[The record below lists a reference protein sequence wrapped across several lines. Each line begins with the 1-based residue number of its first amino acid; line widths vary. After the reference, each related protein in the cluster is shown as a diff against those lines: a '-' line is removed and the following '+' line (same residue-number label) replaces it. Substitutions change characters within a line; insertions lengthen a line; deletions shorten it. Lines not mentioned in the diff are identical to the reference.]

1 MQLSNHLAAFDPDK
15 TFPRPPQRLVRITL
29 PHPRPHRMQDD
40 IPLIPRRDL
49 LIPKGLSNG
58 HGVFDT
64 SDDEGIFTPGP
75 EYSSAATSMGT
86 MSKKPLYPLSR
97 PTTPKAQIMNPSNTP
112 SAHASP
118 VAPLPAHVNGIDRDR
133 ERERKRKREQTPIDD
148 AVQLQLQ
155 FEHKERDNRTLDR
168 QATKSPSP
176 ASVNIIRPIMKKS
189 PKKGSVRF
197 SSDVRGPSLSASPIA
212 LGHKKKS
219 SIDAATQNDNGVVRD
234 SESDTLEEEKNIPFN
249 GASPPRTKK
258 RKTMN
263 SRRLPSPNSTMATA
277 GLLAAIG
284 FMGFK
289 FLAPE
294 SAEAKLKALCN
305 LPGMHG
311 ITENLPFCTMGGSG
325 TGRRGPFNYGKG
337 DQAPPDY
344 KRLMELQFSFEKI
357 LEDSVGGSRLAYDMK
372 TSEMAVRDLT
382 TLVRVSGLA
391 CRDQLSIH
399 LEQFGDTA
407 RVASR
412 SLSRFSSRVM
422 GTIDS
427 ILALDEWAK
436 KTLEDIRDSEA
447 ATKMSITS
455 LVMWRDNDQIRKDV
469 SNTFLKTTEGMDGQL
484 QRLVMEA
491 QGVLAI
497 LDQLEDRLNTIRGSP
512 PLTPIQCQSRAD
524 RADLAAAA
532 DEIVSREANHIKIE
546 NDEVLSAILTKLG
559 ANKQKIA
566 RNKEHVKLLNNV
578 SHYRKTA
585 LSHVSATV
593 VELERMSADLEQ
605 LRETVA
611 APSLLEGIV
620 EVPIELHIRNIDQ
633 GIMRLT
639 AGRIKASSRKEEYH
653 QAVMAGIDYQN
664 KIINAQIAEI
674 ASKPL
679 VHNVDI

>member
-1 MQLSNHLAAFDPDK
+1 
-15 TFPRPPQRLVRITL
+15 
-29 PHPRPHRMQDD
+29 MQDD

-49 LIPKGLSNG
+49 LIPKAHSN
-58 HGVFDT
+58 GVFDT

-75 EYSSAATSMGT
+75 EYSSAATSMGA
-86 MSKKPLYPLSR
+86 MSKKPLFPLSR
-97 PTTPKAQIMNPSNTP
+97 PTTPKAQILTTNSHNPSV
-112 SAHASP
+112 HASP
-118 VAPLPAHVNGIDRDR
+118 VAPLPVSNLDRDR

-155 FEHKERDNRTLDR
+155 IEHKERDHARTTLDR
-168 QATKSPSP
+168 LATKSPSP
-176 ASVNIIRPIMKKS
+176 NGANVLRPIMKKS

-197 SSDVRGPSLSASPIA
+197 SADVRGPSLSTPPVAF
-212 LGHKKKS
+212 GHKKKT
-219 SIDAATQNDNGVVRD
+219 SIDAGTQEGGVPVQGSD
-234 SESDTLEEEKNIPFN
+234 SDTLEEEKAILAT
-249 GASPPRTKK
+249 GSTSPPRNKK
-258 RKTMN
+258 RKTSN
-263 SRRLPSPNSTMATA
+263 SRRLPSPNAAMTTA
-277 GLLAAIG
+277 GVLAAVG
-284 FMGFK
+284 LMGLK

-294 SAEAKLKALCN
+294 STEAKLKALCN

-311 ITENLPFCTMGGSG
+311 ITENLPFCGMTGS
-325 TGRRGPFNYGKG
+325 TAAGRRGPFNYGKG
-337 DQAPPDY
+337 DKAPPDY

-436 KTLEDIRDSEA
+436 KTLEDIRDNEA
-447 ATKMSITS
+447 ASKMSITS
-455 LVMWRDNDQIRKDV
+455 LVLWRDNEQIRKDV

-497 LDQLEDRLNTIRGSP
+497 LDQLEDRLNTIRGLPHSP
-512 PLTPIQCQSRAD
+512 TRSSGAD
-524 RADLAAAA
+524 DRAA

-664 KIINAQIAEI
+664 KLINAQIAEI

-679 VHNVDI
+679 VHNVEI